1 MLSQR
6 RQPTLRARRK
16 MNLTAIG
23 EESIEALTQLLSLK
37 NGRFADF
44 TVGYQYMWA
53 DAYRLAFGEAAGI
66 GFLTTG
72 VGRRVIAPP
81 VPPVGRER
89 EFADALYAAFSE
101 NPRIAVL
108 DRATADGFFRV
119 FGDRAVIS
127 TDPATHDYLYTAEAL
142 STFGGK
148 KLAAKRNHL
157 NAFLREHADYT
168 VCELSADT
176 LLRAREFLSRY
187 RKTDEDDSPTA
198 RAEGMAAERLLSAF
212 PRLPLCG
219 ILLLLG
225 GETVGLSIGEVRGDT
240 LYIHVEK
247 AKREIRGAYPMLV
260 RELVSRAMPNA
271 VYVNREEDD
280 GDYGLRQSK
289 LSYRPTQ
296 IIEKYTVE
304 ILY

>member
-1 MLSQR
+1 ME
-6 RQPTLRARRK
+6 
-16 MNLTAIG
+16 LTEIS
-23 EESIEALTQLLSLK
+23 EKSIASLTRLVASYQ
-37 NGRFADF
+37 GRFADF

-53 DAYRLAFGEAAGI
+53 DAYRLAFGEAVGV

-72 VGRRVIAPP
+72 VGPRVIAPP

-89 EFADALYAAFSE
+89 AFADALYAAFSE

-108 DRATADGFFRV
+108 DRQTADAFSLV

-127 TDPATHDYLYTAEAL
+127 TDPATHDYLYTAESL

-157 NAFLREHADYT
+157 NAFLRLYPDYT
-168 VCELSADT
+168 VRAIDAET
-176 LLRAREFLSRY
+176 LPYARGFLSRY
-187 RKTDEDDSPTA
+187 RTEEEDDSPTA
-198 RAEGMAAERLLSAF
+198 RAEGMAAERLLNAF
-212 PRLPLCG
+212 PLLPLCG
-219 ILLLLG
+219 ILLFVG
-225 GETVGLSIGEVRGDT
+225 GEAVGLSVGEMQGDT
-240 LYIHVEK
+240 LFIHVEK
-247 AKREIRGAYPMLV
+247 AKRELRGAYPMLV
-260 RELVSRAMPNA
+260 RELVSRAMPTA

-280 GDYGLRQSK
+280 GDHGLRQSK
-289 LSYRPTQ
+289 LSYRPTA